1 MKKAVILDLDNCL
14 AAASAVGQELFKPAF
29 DAIRKANCGKL
40 CEDRLRQ
47 AFEDVWRHPLDW
59 VARHYKFSDEMLA
72 AAWSVFTRLEVGR
85 AMHGYGDLAVLAE
98 LTVQR
103 FLVTSGFRRLQ
114 ESKIRALDIRHHFA
128 AIFID
133 AIDEPG
139 RIGKLGLFQVGHRGN
154 EWVKVGHFSIRSEAA
169 SRSGPSAAGIPHR
182 ATHRLD
188 VA

>member
-29 DAIRKANCGKL
+29 DSIRKANCGKL

-139 RIGKLGLFQVGHRGN
+139 
-154 EWVKVGHFSIRSEAA
+154 
-169 SRSGPSAAGIPHR
+169 
-182 ATHRLD
+182 
-188 VA
+188 